1 MVGLFFRL
9 KLRLTRNR
17 LKRSGTWG
25 VIGFILIWLG
35 AAIMGSLLGL
45 VAYGAGYLW
54 GGDGLALVLSVVGL
68 GWLVVPVVAAALDET
83 VDPRRLELLPL
94 TRGRL
99 AAGLLASAAIGPGT
113 VITVLA
119 AAGAAIWSFT
129 GLASVV
135 PILIAALLFVVWCL
149 ASSRLVT
156 TFLTDLLRSRRGR
169 DVAVVAASLAIGFL
183 VISAN
188 LYRPVPGDF
197 SGETPQLGNLGTVLG
212 WTPAGAMGEAMSDFG
227 QDGDL
232 GAGAARLAYVLV
244 VTGVVVWLWQVVLG
258 RLSTR
263 TATNSRVRTVGDGVS
278 LVPRVFRGRTGPVYV
293 TAGKELRYM
302 RRDPRFRSQAVG
314 LVIALA
320 ALGFGGGRFLLG
332 TEYAP
337 FLATVIAWM
346 VASTGFN
353 LFGMDDRSFWAYV
366 VSGVDL
372 RRILAGKNLAL
383 ALIGVPAVA
392 FVAVLMSLV
401 AGEFAHLATAMLSSL
416 AVLAIWL
423 GVGNVTSVLGAF
435 PMPESNLFGSRN
447 ASVAAGAV
455 AILGVLAAGALT
467 VPVAAAVGVP
477 AVVLGP
483 WQGLVGA
490 FVAVAL
496 GWLAYRLSL
505 NVAGGLLDSRAQQLL
520 EVLDK
525 PPV

>member
-17 LKRSGTWG
+17 LRRSGTWG
-25 VIGFILIWLG
+25 VIGFMLIWLG
-35 AAIMGSLLGL
+35 AAVMGSLLGF
-45 VAYGAGYLW
+45 VAFGAGYLW
-54 GGDGLALVLSVVGL
+54 GGGGLALVLSMVGL
-68 GWLVVPVVAAALDET
+68 GWLVIPVVAAALDET

-94 TRGRL
+94 SRGRL

-129 GLASVV
+129 GLASIV
-135 PILIAALLFVVWCL
+135 PIAIAALLFVVWCL

-169 DVAVVAASLAIGFL
+169 DVAVVAASLTIGVV
-183 VISAN
+183 VITLN
-188 LYRPVPGDF
+188 FYRPGADDF
-197 SGETPQLGNLGTVLG
+197 AGGTPQLGNLGTVLG
-212 WTPAGAMGEAMSDFG
+212 WTPPGAIGEAMSDFG
-227 QDGDL
+227 EDGDL
-232 GAGAARLAYVLV
+232 GAGVARMAYSLAATAI
-244 VTGVVVWLWQVVLG
+244 VVWLWQIVLG

-263 TATNSRVRTVGDGVS
+263 TARNSRVRTVGEGVS
-278 LVPRVFRGRTGPVYV
+278 LVPRVFKGRTGPVYV

-314 LVIALA
+314 LVIGLA
-320 ALGFGGGRFLLG
+320 AVGFGAGRFLLG

-337 FLATVIAWM
+337 FLGTVIAWM

-383 ALIGVPAVA
+383 ALIGVPAVSL
-392 FVAVLMSLV
+392 VALLMSLI
-401 AGEFAHLATAMLSSL
+401 AGEFSHLATAIVAAL
-416 AVLAIWL
+416 AVLAVWL

-455 AILGVLAAGALT
+455 AIVGVLAAGILT
-467 VPVAAAVGVP
+467 VPVAALVGVP
-477 AVVLGP
+477 AVMLGP

-490 FVAVAL
+490 LVAVAL
-496 GWLAYRLSL
+496 GWGAYRLSL
-505 NVAGGLLDSRAQQLL
+505 NVAGGLLDSRAQKLL
-520 EVLDK
+520 DTLDK
-525 PPV
+525 PPI

>member
-1 MVGLFFRL
+1 MVGHFFRL

-17 LKRSGTWG
+17 LRRSGTWG

-35 AAIMGSLLGL
+35 AAVMGFLLGL
-45 VAYGAGYLW
+45 VAYAAGYLW
-54 GGDGLALVLSVVGL
+54 GGDGLALVLSLVGL
-68 GWLVVPVVAAALDET
+68 GWLVIPVVAAALDET

-94 TRGRL
+94 TRSRL

-113 VITVLA
+113 IITAMAVV
-119 AAGAAIWSFT
+119 GAAVWSFT
-129 GLASVV
+129 GLPSLV
-135 PILIAALLFVVWCL
+135 PIVVAGLLFVVWCL

-156 TFLTDLLRSRRGR
+156 TLLTDLLRSRRGR
-169 DVAVVAASLAIGFL
+169 DVAVVAASLAIGTA
-183 VISAN
+183 VIIVN
-188 LYRPVPGDF
+188 LYRPTPGDF
-197 SGETPQLGNLGTVLG
+197 PDEKLRIGSLGTLAG
-212 WTPAGAMGEAMSDFG
+212 WTPAGAAGAAMSDFG
-227 QDGDL
+227 ESGNSGTGL
-232 GAGAARLAYVLV
+232 ARVAYVV
-244 VTGVVVWLWQVVLG
+244 AATGIVVWLWQVVLG

-263 TATNSRVRTVGDGVS
+263 TATSGRVRTVGGVVS
-278 LVPRVFRGRTGPVYV
+278 LVPRIFRGRSGPVYV

-320 ALGFGGGRFLLG
+320 AVGFGGGRFLLG

-383 ALIGVPAVA
+383 ALIGVPAVGI
-392 FVAVLMSLV
+392 VAVLMSLL
-401 AGEFAHLATAMLSSL
+401 AGEFAHLLTAILSSL
-416 AVLAIWL
+416 AVLAVWL

-447 ASVAAGAV
+447 ASAAAGAV
-455 AILGVLAAGALT
+455 AILGVVAAGALT
-467 VPVAAAVGVP
+467 VPVAAAVGLP
-477 AVVLGP
+477 AAFLGP

-490 FVAVAL
+490 CVAGAL

-505 NVAGGLLDSRAQQLL
+505 NVAGGLLESRAEKLL
-520 EVLDK
+520 EALDK
-525 PPV
+525 APV

>member
-9 KLRLTRNR
+9 KFRLTRNR
-17 LKRSGTWG
+17 LRRSGNWG
-25 VIGFILIWLG
+25 VVGFVLIWLG
-35 AAIMGSLLGL
+35 AACMGSLLGL
-45 VAYGAGYLW
+45 LAYGAGYLW
-54 GGDGLALVLSVVGL
+54 GGDGLALVLSLVGL
-68 GWLVVPVVAAALDET
+68 GWLVIPVVAAALDET

-94 TRGRL
+94 SRRRL
-99 AAGLLASAAIGPGT
+99 ATGLLAAAAIGPGT
-113 VITVLA
+113 VVTVLA
-119 AAGAAIWSFT
+119 AGGAMIWSFS
-129 GLASVV
+129 GLAS
-135 PILIAALLFVVWCL
+135 ILPVALSGLLFVVWGL

-169 DVAVVAASLAIGFL
+169 DVAVVAASLAVGVV
-183 VISAN
+183 VIFAN
-188 LYRPVPGDF
+188 VYRPVPGDF
-197 SGETPQLGNLGTVLG
+197 AGGTPQLGNLGTVLG
-212 WTPAGAMGEAMSDFG
+212 WTPPGAMGEAMSDFG
-227 QDGDL
+227 EGDWR
-232 GAGAARLAYVLV
+232 AGGARLAYVLAA
-244 VTGVVVWLWQVVLG
+244 TGVVVWLWQIVLG

-263 TATNSRVRTVGDGVS
+263 SASTDRVRTVSEGVS
-278 LVPRVFRGRTGPVYV
+278 LVPRVFTGRSGPVYV

-320 ALGFGGGRFLLG
+320 ALGFGAGRFLIG

-383 ALIGVPAVA
+383 ALIGVPA
-392 FVAVLMSLV
+392 LILV
-401 AGEFAHLATAMLSSL
+401 ALLTSLIGGEFSHLATAIVTGL
-416 AVLAIWL
+416 AVLAVWL
-423 GVGNVTSVLGAF
+423 GVGNVTSVMGAF
-435 PMPESNLFGSRN
+435 PMPESNLFGSRSGS
-447 ASVAAGAV
+447 AAAGAV
-455 AILGVLAAGALT
+455 AIVGVLAAGALT
-467 VPVAAAVGVP
+467 VPVAAAVGLP
-477 AVVLGP
+477 AVLLGP

-490 FVAVAL
+490 LVAAAL

-505 NVAGGLLDSRAQQLL
+505 NIAGGLLESRAQKMLDT
-520 EVLDK
+520 LDK

>member
-17 LKRSGTWG
+17 LRRSGTWG
-25 VIGFILIWLG
+25 VVGFVLIWLG
-35 AAIMGSLLGL
+35 AAVMGSLLGL

-54 GGDGLALVLSVVGL
+54 GGDGLALVLSVVAL

-94 TRGRL
+94 TRVRL

-119 AAGAAIWSFT
+119 AAGASIWSFT
-129 GLASVV
+129 GLVSILPVV
-135 PILIAALLFVVWCL
+135 ISGLLFVVWCL

-169 DVAVVAASLAIGFL
+169 DVAVVAATLAIGVL
-183 VISAN
+183 VITAN

-197 SGETPQLGNLGTVLG
+197 AGDTPQLGNLGTVLG

-227 QDGDL
+227 EDGDPGPGL
-232 GAGAARLAYVLV
+232 ARVAYVV
-244 VTGVVVWLWQVVLG
+244 AATGVVVWLWQIVLG

-263 TATNSRVRTVGDGVS
+263 TATSSRVRTVGEAVS
-278 LVPRVFRGRTGPVYV
+278 LVPRVFRGRSGPVYV

-320 ALGFGGGRFLLG
+320 ALGFGAGRFLLG

-383 ALIGVPAVA
+383 ALIGVPAVG

-401 AGEFAHLATAMLSSL
+401 AGEFAHLLAAILAAL
-416 AVLAIWL
+416 AVLAVWL

-447 ASVAAGAV
+447 ASAAAGAV
-455 AILGVLAAGALT
+455 AIAGVLAAGALT

-477 AVVLGP
+477 AVMLGP

-490 FVAVAL
+490 VVAVAL

-505 NVAGGLLDSRAQQLL
+505 NVAGGLLDSRAQKMLDT
-520 EVLDK
+520 LDK

>member
-9 KLRLTRNR
+9 KFRLTRNR
-17 LKRSGTWG
+17 LRRSGTFG
-25 VIGFILIWLG
+25 LLGFLLIWLG
-35 AAIMGSLLGL
+35 ATVMGSLLGL
-45 VAYGAGYLW
+45 LAYGAGYLW
-54 GGDGLALVLSVVGL
+54 GGDGLALVLSLVGL
-68 GWLVVPVVAAALDET
+68 GWLVIPVVAAALDET

-94 TRGRL
+94 TRGHL
-99 AAGLLASAAIGPGT
+99 AAGLLAAAAIGPGT

-119 AAGAAIWSFT
+119 AAGAILWSFT
-129 GLASVV
+129 GAASIV
-135 PILIAALLFVVWCL
+135 PAAVAGLLFVIWCL

-169 DVAVVAASLAIGFL
+169 DVAVVAVSLAAGMVIFIGN
-183 VISAN
+183 I
-188 LYRPVPGDF
+188 YRPDPGDF
-197 SGETPQLGNLGTVLG
+197 GGETPQLGNLGTVLG
-212 WTPAGAMGEAMSDFG
+212 WTPPGAMGEAMSDFG
-227 QDGDL
+227 QGDWAV
-232 GAGAARLAYVLV
+232 GGARLAYVLA
-244 VTGVVVWLWQVVLG
+244 VTSAVVWLWQIVLG

-263 TATNSRVRTVGDGVS
+263 TTDNARVRTVGEGVS
-278 LVPRVFRGRTGPVYV
+278 MVPRVFKGRNGPVYA

-320 ALGFGGGRFLLG
+320 VAGFGAGRFLLG

-383 ALIGVPAVA
+383 ALIGVPAVSL
-392 FVAVLMSLV
+392 VALLMSLLV
-401 AGEFAHLATAMLSSL
+401 GEFSHLITAILAAL
-416 AVLAIWL
+416 AVLAVWL
-423 GVGNVTSVLGAF
+423 GVGNVTSVMGAF

-447 ASVAAGAV
+447 ASAAAGAV
-455 AILGVLAAGALT
+455 AIVGVLAAGALT
-467 VPVAAAVGVP
+467 VPVAAAVGLP
-477 AVVLGP
+477 AVLLGP

-490 FVAVAL
+490 MIATIL

-505 NVAGGLLDSRAQQLL
+505 NIAGGLIDSRAMKLL
-520 EVLDK
+520 ETLDK

>member
-1 MVGLFFRL
+1 MVGHFFRL

-25 VIGFILIWLG
+25 VIGFVLIWLG
-35 AAIMGSLLGL
+35 AAFLGFLLGL

-54 GGDGLALVLSVVGL
+54 GGDGLALVLSVVAL
-68 GWLVVPVVAAALDET
+68 GWLVIPVVAAALDET

-113 VITVLA
+113 VITVLVA
-119 AAGAAIWSFT
+119 VGGAVWSFT

-135 PILIAALLFVVWCL
+135 PIVIAALLFVVWCL

-156 TFLTDLLRSRRGR
+156 SLLTDLLRSRRGR
-169 DVAVVAASLAIGFL
+169 DLAVVAASLAIGVS
-183 VISAN
+183 VILTN
-188 LYRPVPGDF
+188 LYRPGPGDF
-197 SGETPQLGNLGTVLG
+197 AGETLPIGGLGTVLG
-212 WTPAGAMGEAMSDFG
+212 WTPAGAMGAAMSDFG
-227 QDGDL
+227 ADGDP
-232 GAGAARLAYVLV
+232 GTGVARVVYVLAA
-244 VTGVVVWLWQVVLG
+244 TGVVVWLWQLVLG

-263 TATNSRVRTVGDGVS
+263 TAVTSKVRTVGEAVS
-278 LVPRVFRGRTGPVYV
+278 LVPRIFQGRSGPVYV

-320 ALGFGGGRFLLG
+320 AIGFGAGQFLLG

-383 ALIGVPAVA
+383 ALIGVPAVG
-392 FVAVLMSLV
+392 FVAVLMSLI
-401 AGEFAHLATAMLSSL
+401 AGEFAHLLTAVLSSL
-416 AVLAIWL
+416 AVLAVWL

-447 ASVAAGAV
+447 ASLAAGAV
-455 AILGVLAAGALT
+455 ALGGVLAAGALT
-467 VPVAAAVGVP
+467 VPVAAVVGVP
-477 AVVLGP
+477 AAMWGP

-490 FVAVAL
+490 VVAGGL

-505 NVAGGLLDSRAQQLL
+505 NVAGGLLDSRAEKLL